1 MRAVI
6 LAAGRGSRLA
16 PLTDDRP
23 KAMVALAGQPLI
35 AWQMA
40 ALRGAGIDRIA
51 VVSGY
56 CAERLP
62 RDRCTHFRN
71 PRWADTQMV
80 RSLACAEAWLAA
92 DDCIVSY
99 ADIAYG
105 RALVAELAAMPHD
118 IAISYDPDWLTL
130 WQQRGENPLD
140 DAETFRRD
148 STDGR
153 LLEIGGKPASLQGIE
168 GQYMGLL
175 KFSPRGWRRVRAV
188 IDAMPAE
195 ACDKLD
201 MTSLLAR
208 LLRSGDVIGTVP
220 TRQPWGEVDTASD
233 LRLYE
238 TLIDRDAFLPIPNA
252 LAET

>member
-1 MRAVI
+1 
-6 LAAGRGSRLA
+6 
-16 PLTDDRP
+16 
-23 KAMVALAGQPLI
+23 MVALAGRPLI

-40 ALRGAGIDRIA
+40 ALRRAGIDRIA
-51 VVSGY
+51 VVGGY
-56 CAERLP
+56 RAERLP
-62 RDRCTHFRN
+62 RDGCVHFLN

-80 RSLACAEAWLAA
+80 RSLACAEAWLES

-105 RALVAELAAMPHD
+105 SGLVADLAAAPHD
-118 IAISYDPDWLTL
+118 IAIGYDPAWLAL

-148 STDGR
+148 RTSGR
-153 LLEIGGKPASLQGIE
+153 LLEIGRKPASLNGIE

-175 KFSPRGWRRVRAV
+175 KFTPQGWRRVREV
-188 IDAMPAE
+188 VRTLPASE
-195 ACDKLD
+195 FDRLD
-201 MTSLLAR
+201 MTGLLCR
-208 LLRSGDVIGTVP
+208 LVEAGDAIGTVP

-238 TLIDRDAFLPIPNA
+238 ALIGRGAFLPVPDA
-252 LAET
+252 PMET